1 MKIIDFFKEHSRYY
15 NLLDDYNILFE
26 KYKRLQ
32 SDYEDSRKA
41 LESIKGIQDGNPKLE
56 KCTSDACKTCKY
68 CVKEWT
74 PWNAP
79 FIVGCNKNV
88 VCECFK
94 EANDEE

>member
-1 MKIIDFFKEHSRYY
+1 MKIIDFCKEHSRYY
-15 NLLDDYNILFE
+15 NLLDDYNILIE

-41 LESIKGIQDGNPKLE
+41 LESIKGIQDDNTKLE
-56 KCTSDACKTCKY
+56 KCVSDACKTCKY

-74 PWNAP
+74 ICNGPI
-79 FIVGCNKNV
+79 IVGCNKNI

-94 EANDEE
+94 EAND